1 MNEYYRSLGVQPNA
15 SPDELKKAYRKLAK
29 QYHPDLHPGDHEA
42 EARFKEINEA
52 YEILSDPAKRKK
64 YDEQQQGTT
73 VRKQPRARP
82 RAARWIFLR
91 CRAGSHSFSALTP
104 RRDGWWTRKRSP
116 GRRKIHWIPLISLNG
131 SWGLSDLRDGREDK
145 WSGGSI

>member
-52 YEILSDPAKRKK
+52 YEILSDPEKRKK

-73 VRKQPRARP
+73 QRRQAPNKAKTATRTPKGGPVDFSQMQGGFAQFFGFDPRT
-82 RAARWIFLR
+82 
-91 CRAGSHSFSALTP
+91 GQVVDEEKVS
-104 RRDGWWTRKRSP
+104 GQK
-116 GRRKIHWIPLISLNG
+116 KNPLDTT
-131 SWGLSDLRDGREDK
+131 DLFERFMGFK
-145 WSGGSI
+145 